1 MPCTCTR
8 GLRFSR
14 TIASVFSSCTR
25 PRSERYSHCT
35 GTITPSAATKA
46 LIVEQTER
54 RRRVDEDVVVAVAHL
69 DERLVERALAADER
83 GQGELGPGQVD
94 RRDGD
99 VHLDGLDDVGDRDA
113 MDEHVEHR
121 ALDRVGV
128 HALAHGQVALGI
140 EVDDEDA
147 APLFVERH
155 AEVERRRRLRDAA
168 LLVRERD
175 DLRHQRASRLGGRRR
190 CWSGR
195 RDGLQTRRL
204 IDRLDRHVLDG
215 LGDRLGTRLETRK
228 ET

>member
-1 MPCTCTR
+1 MHPWVEVLAHHRERVLELHEAAQREVLALHRHDHAVR
-8 GLRFSR
+8 GHECVDR
-14 TIASVFSSCTR
+14 
-25 PRSERYSHCT
+25 
-35 GTITPSAATKA
+35 
-46 LIVEQTER
+46 EQTER

-69 DERLVERALAADER
+69 DERLVERALATDER

-113 MDEHVEHR
+113 MHEHVEHR

-147 APLFVERH
+147 APLFAERD

-175 DLRHQRASRLGGRRR
+175 DLRHQPALRLGGRSR

-195 RDGLQTRRL
+195 RDGLQTRRV